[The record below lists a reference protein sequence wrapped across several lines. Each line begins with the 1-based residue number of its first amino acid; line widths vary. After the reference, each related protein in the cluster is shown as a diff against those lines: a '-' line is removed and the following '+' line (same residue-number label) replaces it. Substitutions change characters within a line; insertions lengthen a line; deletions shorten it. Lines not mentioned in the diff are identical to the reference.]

1 VAVAAALKRRAVEGG
16 SYRVRISL
24 ARLSMWLL
32 HFGVFDKS
40 YAASVAGGL
49 GEHEYRAPAAGPSEP
64 ADTCAITNGPPTHV
78 GPDGLDRADDLVA
91 GHARILKT
99 RQIAFDNHRITLAN
113 ATGMNPNQNLTNAGR
128 RERRV
133 RLVRIWRPLGELA
146 LQSS

>member
-1 VAVAAALKRRAVEGG
+1 
-16 SYRVRISL
+16 
-24 ARLSMWLL
+24 
-32 HFGVFDKS
+32 
-40 YAASVAGGL
+40 
-49 GEHEYRAPAAGPSEP
+49 
-64 ADTCAITNGPPTHV
+64 
-78 GPDGLDRADDLVA
+78 
-91 GHARILKT
+91 LKT